1 MSYYDRERDRDG
13 NRGRDRDKTNPC
25 RLYVGNVSR
34 YVREKDIKDLF
45 SKYGRIRDL
54 IVREFYAFV
63 EFDDVR
69 DAEDATNELNG
80 YKLEG
85 ERLIVHVANVARS
98 RIGRNSD
105 RDDRERDRGSRRRDD
120 SRDRD
125 QGFKSRRAGD
135 SNDPDRCYNC
145 GEFGHIANE
154 CSLPKGSGERAMRFQ
169 RGVCFECGQTGHR
182 ARECPNR
189 GGSRRSRS
197 RSPIRRSRRSISPRR
212 GRSRSRSPRN
222 RSNSPRHRRSS
233 SSGRRSNSPIEKDR
247 D

>member
-1 MSYYDRERDRDG
+1 MLATLAATFAK
-13 NRGRDRDKTNPC
+13 KT
-25 RLYVGNVSR
+25 S
-34 YVREKDIKDLF
+34 KTF
-45 SKYGRIRDL
+45 SQSMEGLDL

-69 DAEDATNELNG
+69 DAEDATKELDD

-105 RDDRERDRGSRRRDD
+105 RDNRERDRGNRRRDD
-120 SRDRD
+120 SRNRD
-125 QGFKSRRAGD
+125 QGFKFRRTGD

-197 RSPIRRSRRSISPRR
+197 RSPIRRPRRSVSPRR

-222 RSNSPRHRRSS
+222 RSNSPKRRRSS
-233 SSGRRSNSPIEKDR
+233 SPGRRSNSPIEKDR